1 MDAGG
6 NFALQT
12 TAKKRQTVIGTHQL
26 PIQWYHQRPPT
37 MHCLATLHNITDGW
51 QTDGWTTECSNS
63 LTVLSMD
70 T

>member
-37 MHCLATLHNITDGW
+37 MHCLATLHNITDG
-51 QTDGWTTECSNS
+51 
-63 LTVLSMD
+63 
-70 T
+70 